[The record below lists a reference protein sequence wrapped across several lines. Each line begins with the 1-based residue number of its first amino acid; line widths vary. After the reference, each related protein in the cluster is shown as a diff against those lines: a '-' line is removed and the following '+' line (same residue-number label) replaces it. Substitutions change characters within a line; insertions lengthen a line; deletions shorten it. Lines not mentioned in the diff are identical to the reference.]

1 MKKIFVVSFAVMVV
15 VGLMIT
21 PAFSDDKLIVK
32 DSGGTNTVF
41 VVQDTGFTG
50 IGTPTP
56 TSPLSIVSPLA
67 GNLFTI
73 STTSPTGG
81 AGFQFSVPTGGLWNF
96 KATQDNGFKIRDAAH
111 GKDALYLQSV
121 TGNVGIGTIVPA
133 YLLDVAGQIRVQ
145 TTVYSS
151 SRTLKDNIIDL
162 KSSEALEALKLFN
175 PVKFNYKTDPAT
187 AHIGFI
193 AEDVPNL
200 VAQKNRDA
208 IDPMDIVAVL
218 TKVVQEQ
225 SKTIEALAAK
235 IDRLEKTSTHSQEF

>member
-1 MKKIFVVSFAVMVV
+1 MKKLSVIMFAVMTFWVLV
-15 VGLMIT
+15 T
-21 PAFSDDKLIVK
+21 ATAFSDDKLIVK

-56 TSPLSIVSPLA
+56 TAPLSIVSPIS

-73 STTSPTGG
+73 GTTAATGG
-81 AGFQFSVPTGGLWNF
+81 AGFQFSVPSGGLWNF
-96 KATQDNGFKIRDAAH
+96 KATQDNGFKIRDAANSR
-111 GKDALYLQSV
+111 DVFYLQYS
-121 TGNVGIGTIVPA
+121 TGRVGIGTNAPG
-133 YLLDVAGQIRVQ
+133 YLLDVNGQIRVQ

-151 SRTLKDNIIDL
+151 SRTLKDNIADL
-162 KSSEALEALKLFN
+162 EASEALEALKTLN
-175 PVKFNYKTDPAT
+175 PVKYNYKTDPAA
-187 AHIGFI
+187 AHIGFV

-208 IDPMDIVAVL
+208 VDPMDIVGVL

-235 IDRLEKTSTHSQEF
+235 IDRLEKASTYNQEF